1 MYCVCHDRVCA
12 AGGSSSV
19 CCRCRK
25 VRTACH
31 ERACACPRPISDL
44 RKLPRNGP
52 RRRRK
57 GLYGL
62 SGLQRN
68 GKVMQDW
75 KVSYSPLKEFVSRKG
90 GTRLYMHGKLVDS
103 LVDIAV
109 REFPADAPDGRMAE
123 VLAARMRI
131 RAREKYGSIIAMLL
145 VGILINVIS
154 KLIVEWWNNR
164 KSHRVLMQGWKASAE
179 KTPDVPPAT
188 EGPAAT

>member
-1 MYCVCHDRVCA
+1 VSCACHDRVLGQA
-12 AGGSSSV
+12 SRGSASIR
-19 CCRCRK
+19 CRCRK
-25 VRTACH
+25 VRDACH
-31 ERACACPRPISDL
+31 ERACPGAVRSV
-44 RKLPRNGP
+44 RKLPRDRP

-57 GLYGL
+57 GVHGMPD
-62 SGLQRN
+62 LQRN
-68 GKVMQDW
+68 GKSMQDW

-109 REFPADAPDGRMAE
+109 REFPADAPSDRMAE
-123 VLAARMRI
+123 VLAARMKI
-131 RAREKYGSIIAMLL
+131 KAREKYGSIIAMLV

-179 KTPDVPPAT
+179 KTPDVPPTAQGPSAT
-188 EGPAAT
+188 